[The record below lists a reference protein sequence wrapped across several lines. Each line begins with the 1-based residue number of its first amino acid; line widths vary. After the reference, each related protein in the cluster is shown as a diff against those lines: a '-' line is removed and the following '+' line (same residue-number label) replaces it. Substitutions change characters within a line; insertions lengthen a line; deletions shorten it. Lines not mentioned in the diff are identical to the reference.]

1 MNTVRSI
8 GRYRIEALLG
18 TGAMGEVYRAHDPAI
33 DRLVAIKVV
42 RPELVAGSGGEQLL
56 ERFRREARAAGRRFH
71 PNIVAIWDFG
81 DDNGMPFLVMEL
93 VEGKSLDQ
101 LIKSSGPL
109 AQDRSVGIITQVLS
123 ALGFAHANG
132 IVHRDIKPS
141 NIMVLPGGQ
150 VPGEQ
155 VKVADFGIA
164 RLEASEFTIVGDL
177 LGTPAYM
184 APEQLSGGP
193 IDHRTDLFATG
204 VILFEMLTGVKP
216 FRGKS
221 ITEIISF
228 MEKRGP
234 EDIRALN
241 PAVPEAM
248 KHVIGKS
255 VAFDPGQRY
264 ADAAAFSKAVAD
276 AMPGPSMPGPSMP
289 GPSMLSPSMPG
300 LSGEPQLSGSALSK
314 AQAQLTTN
322 AAHTTAGEASF
333 SAELLRA
340 TERDLATF
348 IGPMASIAV
357 KRAVGNASDLL
368 GLYELLGKQVANPKD
383 RAEFLARG
391 RQRAAAGLGRP
402 RPPPGPA
409 PAKTIEPQ
417 SVSPARSPNP
427 ASIVAIESDLTR
439 YIGPIARIL
448 VKRELGKFESL
459 AKLCLVLATHIPD
472 ERERRAFLNAH
483 GAE

>member
-42 RPELVAGSGGEQLL
+42 RPELVAGSGGAQLL

-81 DDNGMPFLVMEL
+81 DDNGTPFLVMEL
-93 VEGKSLDQ
+93 VEGQSLDQ
-101 LIKSSGPL
+101 LIKSCGSLEPR
-109 AQDRSVGIITQVLS
+109 RSVAIITQVLS
-123 ALGFAHANG
+123 ALGFAHASG

-141 NIMVLPGGQ
+141 NIMVL
-150 VPGEQ
+150 PGEQ

-184 APEQLSGGP
+184 TPEQLSGGP

-228 MEKRGP
+228 MERRGP

-241 PAVPEAM
+241 PGVPEAM

-255 VAFDPGQRY
+255 VAFDPAQRY

-276 AMPGPSMPGPSMP
+276 AMPALPGE
-289 GPSMLSPSMPG
+289 SPLP
-300 LSGEPQLSGSALSK
+300 A
-314 AQAQLTTN
+314 AN
-322 AAHTTAGEASF
+322 AAQTISDEASF
-333 SAELLRA
+333 SPELLRQ

-357 KRAVGNASDLL
+357 KRAVRNASDLL
-368 GLYELLGKQVANPKD
+368 ALYGLLARHVADPKD

-402 RPPPGPA
+402 RPPPEPA
-409 PAKTIEPQ
+409 PAQTIERK
-417 SVSPARSPNP
+417 SVSPAQSPNP

>member
-1 MNTVRSI
+1 MTTVRSI
-8 GRYRIEALLG
+8 GRYRVEGLLG
-18 TGAMGEVYRAHDPAI
+18 TGAMGEVYRAHDPVI

-42 RPELVAGSGGEQLL
+42 RPELVAGSGGQQLL

-93 VEGKSLDQ
+93 VEGQSLDQ
-101 LIKSSGPL
+101 VIKSSGAL
-109 AQDRSVGIITQVLS
+109 SLDRSIAIITQVLS
-123 ALGFAHANG
+123 ALGFAHDNG

-141 NIMVLPGGQ
+141 NIMVLQ
-150 VPGEQ
+150 DDR

-193 IDHRTDLFATG
+193 IDHRTDLFAAG

-221 ITEIISF
+221 ITEIMSL

-241 PAVPEAM
+241 PALPEALQR
-248 KHVIGKS
+248 VIRKS
-255 VAFDPGQRY
+255 VAFNPAQRY
-264 ADAAAFSKAVAD
+264 VDAAAFSQAATDALPVVAASGPERPETATSDLKPQPVAPEAVL
-276 AMPGPSMPGPSMP
+276 P
-289 GPSMLSPSMPG
+289 
-300 LSGEPQLSGSALSK
+300 
-314 AQAQLTTN
+314 
-322 AAHTTAGEASF
+322 
-333 SAELLRA
+333 AEVLREI
-340 TERDLATF
+340 ERDLATY
-348 IGPMASIAV
+348 IGPMASIALR
-357 KRAVGNASDLL
+357 RAARQSNDLL
-368 GLYELLGKQVANPKD
+368 TLYELLGRQVANPKD
-383 RAEFLARG
+383 HAEFLARG
-391 RQRAAAGLGRP
+391 RQRAALGLGSP
-402 RPPPGPA
+402 RPPPRPA
-409 PAKTIEPQ
+409 STQGAGQRPDQ
-417 SVSPARSPNP
+417 SVGAPTP

-448 VKRELGKFESL
+448 VKRELQRFESL
-459 AKLCLVLATHIPD
+459 AKLCLVLAAHIPD
-472 ERERRAFLNAH
+472 ERQRRAFLNAH
-483 GAE
+483 GGE

>member
-81 DDNGMPFLVMEL
+81 DDNGTPFLVMEL
-93 VEGKSLDQ
+93 VEGQSLDQ
-101 LIKSSGPL
+101 LIKSCGSLEPR
-109 AQDRSVGIITQVLS
+109 RSVAIITQVLS
-123 ALGFAHANG
+123 ALGFAHASG

-141 NIMVLPGGQ
+141 NIMVLPGD
-150 VPGEQ
+150 Q

-193 IDHRTDLFATG
+193 IDHRTDLFATE
-204 VILFEMLTGVKP
+204 V
-216 FRGKS
+216 
-221 ITEIISF
+221 ISF

-248 KHVIGKS
+248 KRVIGKS
-255 VAFDPGQRY
+255 VTFDPAQRY

-276 AMPGPSMPGPSMP
+276 AMPALPGEAPP
-289 GPSMLSPSMPG
+289 PT
-300 LSGEPQLSGSALSK
+300 ANA
-314 AQAQLTTN
+314 AQAISS
-322 AAHTTAGEASF
+322 EASF
-333 SAELLRA
+333 SPELLRE

-357 KRAVGNASDLL
+357 KRALRNAGDLL
-368 GLYELLGKQVANPKD
+368 ALYELLGRQVANPKD
-383 RAEFLARG
+383 RGQFLARG
-391 RQRAAAGLGRP
+391 RQRAALWLGRP
-402 RPPPGPA
+402 PTAPRTAPA
-409 PAKTIEPQ
+409 PT
-417 SVSPARSPNP
+417 
-427 ASIVAIESDLTR
+427 L
-439 YIGPIARIL
+439 
-448 VKRELGKFESL
+448 
-459 AKLCLVLATHIPD
+459 
-472 ERERRAFLNAH
+472 ERK
-483 GAE
+483 

>member
-81 DDNGMPFLVMEL
+81 DDNGTPFLVMEL
-93 VEGKSLDQ
+93 VDGQSLDQ
-101 LIKSSGPL
+101 LIKSCGSLEPR
-109 AQDRSVGIITQVLS
+109 RSVAIVTQVLS
-123 ALGFAHANG
+123 ALGFAHASG

-141 NIMVLPGGQ
+141 NIMVLPGD
-150 VPGEQ
+150 Q

-221 ITEIISF
+221 ITEIMSF
-228 MEKRGP
+228 MEQRGP

-255 VAFDPGQRY
+255 VAFDPAQRY
-264 ADAAAFSKAVAD
+264 ADAAVFSKAVAD
-276 AMPGPSMPGPSMP
+276 AMPDLPGA
-289 GPSMLSPSMPG
+289 
-300 LSGEPQLSGSALSK
+300 PQVSGSATFE
-314 AQAQLTTN
+314 AQAQLTPN
-322 AAHTTAGEASF
+322 AAQTTSRESSF
-333 SAELLRA
+333 SADLLREA
-340 TERDLATF
+340 ERDLATF
-348 IGPMASIAV
+348 VGPMASIAV
-357 KRAVGNASDLL
+357 KRAVRNASDLL
-368 GLYELLGKQVANPKD
+368 ALYELLGRQVANPKD

-391 RQRAAAGLGRP
+391 RQRAAAGLGRAHP
-402 RPPPGPA
+402 HAPPA
-409 PAKTIEPQ
+409 PAPKTIERQ

-448 VKRELGKFESL
+448 VRRELGKFESL

>member
-81 DDNGMPFLVMEL
+81 DDNGTPFLVMEL
-93 VEGKSLDQ
+93 VEGQSLDQ
-101 LIKSSGPL
+101 LIKSSGTLPPV
-109 AQDRSVGIITQVLS
+109 RSVSIITQVLS
-123 ALGFAHANG
+123 ALGFAHTNG

-141 NIMVLPGGQ
+141 NVMVLPGD
-150 VPGEQ
+150 Q

-248 KHVIGKS
+248 KRVIAKS
-255 VAFDPGQRY
+255 VAFDPAERY

-276 AMPGPSMPGPSMP
+276 AMPGLPGE
-289 GPSMLSPSMPG
+289 L
-300 LSGEPQLSGSALSK
+300 
-314 AQAQLTTN
+314 QLTAN
-322 AAHTTAGEASF
+322 AAQTTSRESSF
-333 SAELLRA
+333 SADLLREA
-340 TERDLATF
+340 ERDLATF

-357 KRAVGNASDLL
+357 KRAVRNASDLL
-368 GLYELLGKQVANPKD
+368 ELYELLGRQVADPKD

-402 RPPPGPA
+402 RPPPA
-409 PAKTIEPQ
+409 RTIER
-417 SVSPARSPNP
+417 SSASPVKSPNP
-427 ASIVAIESDLTR
+427 ASIMAIESDLTR

>member
-1 MNTVRSI
+1 MNTVRLI
-8 GRYRIEALLG
+8 GRYRVEGLLG

-42 RPELVAGSGGEQLL
+42 RPELVGGSGGEQLL

-81 DDNGMPFLVMEL
+81 DDHGMPFLVMEL
-93 VEGKSLDQ
+93 VEGQSLDQ
-101 LIKSSGPL
+101 VIKSSGTLPPC
-109 AQDRSVGIITQVLS
+109 RSVAIITQVLN
-123 ALGFAHANG
+123 ALGFAHEIG

-141 NIMVLPGGQ
+141 NIMILQ
-150 VPGEQ
+150 DDR

-193 IDHRTDLFATG
+193 IDHRTDLFAAG

-221 ITEIISF
+221 ITEIMSF

-234 EDIRALN
+234 ENIRALN
-241 PAVPEAM
+241 PAVPEAL
-248 KHVIGKS
+248 KRVINKS
-255 VAFDPGQRY
+255 VAFDPAQRY
-264 ADAAAFSKAVAD
+264 ADAMAFSKAVVEALPALPSQPRLQGTAISEAKTRVAD
-276 AMPGPSMPGPSMP
+276 EARN
-289 GPSMLSPSMPG
+289 
-300 LSGEPQLSGSALSK
+300 
-314 AQAQLTTN
+314 TI
-322 AAHTTAGEASF
+322 GEAAF
-333 SAELLRA
+333 SAELLQEI
-340 TERDLATF
+340 ERDLAIF

-357 KRAVGNASDLL
+357 RRTASQSSDVLA
-368 GLYELLGKQVANPKD
+368 LYEALSTQVADPKY
-383 RAEFLARG
+383 RAEFLAKG
-391 RQRAAAGLGRP
+391 RRRAAAGLGRT
-402 RPPPGPA
+402 RAPPLQTS
-409 PAKTIEPQ
+409 AKTVEQ
-417 SVSPARSPNP
+417 RLDYSVKSPNP

-448 VKRELGKFESL
+448 IQRELQRFESV
-459 AKLCLVLATHIPD
+459 AKLCLILATHIPD
-472 ERERRAFLNAH
+472 ERERTAFLNAH

>member
-1 MNTVRSI
+1 
-8 GRYRIEALLG
+8 
-18 TGAMGEVYRAHDPAI
+18 
-33 DRLVAIKVV
+33 
-42 RPELVAGSGGEQLL
+42 
-56 ERFRREARAAGRRFH
+56 
-71 PNIVAIWDFG
+71 
-81 DDNGMPFLVMEL
+81 
-93 VEGKSLDQ
+93 
-101 LIKSSGPL
+101 
-109 AQDRSVGIITQVLS
+109 VLS
-123 ALGFAHANG
+123 ALGFAHASG

-141 NIMVLPGGQ
+141 NIMVLSGD
-150 VPGEQ
+150 Q

-255 VAFDPGQRY
+255 VAFDPAQRY
-264 ADAAAFSKAVAD
+264 ADAAAFSMAVAN
-276 AMPGPSMPGPSMP
+276 A
-289 GPSMLSPSMPG
+289 MPG
-300 LSGEPQLSGSALSK
+300 LSGEPQLTANAPQTASG
-314 AQAQLTTN
+314 
-322 AAHTTAGEASF
+322 GGSF
-333 SAELLRA
+333 SAELLRE

-357 KRAVGNASDLL
+357 KRAVRTASDLL
-368 GLYELLGKQVANPKD
+368 ALYEVLGKQVANPKD

-402 RPPPGPA
+402 RPPPAAA
-409 PAKTIEPQ
+409 PAKTIERQ
-417 SVSPARSPNP
+417 SVSPAQSPNP
-427 ASIVAIESDLTR
+427 ASIVAIESELTR

-472 ERERRAFLNAH
+472 ERQRRAFLNAH

>member
-8 GRYRIEALLG
+8 GRYRIETLLG

-81 DDNGMPFLVMEL
+81 DDNGTPFLVMEL
-93 VEGKSLDQ
+93 VEGQSLDQ
-101 LIKSSGPL
+101 LIKSSGTLPPV
-109 AQDRSVGIITQVLS
+109 RSVSIITQVLS
-123 ALGFAHANG
+123 ALGFAHTNG

-141 NIMVLPGGQ
+141 NVMVLPGD
-150 VPGEQ
+150 Q

-248 KHVIGKS
+248 KRVIAKS
-255 VAFDPGQRY
+255 VAFDPAERY

-276 AMPGPSMPGPSMP
+276 AMPGLPGE
-289 GPSMLSPSMPG
+289 L
-300 LSGEPQLSGSALSK
+300 
-314 AQAQLTTN
+314 QLTAN
-322 AAHTTAGEASF
+322 AAQTTSRESSF
-333 SAELLRA
+333 SADLLREA
-340 TERDLATF
+340 ERDLATF
-348 IGPMASIAV
+348 IGPMASIALR
-357 KRAVGNASDLL
+357 RAVRNASDLL
-368 GLYELLGKQVANPKD
+368 ELYELLGRQVADPKD
-383 RAEFLARG
+383 RAAFLARG

-402 RPPPGPA
+402 RPPPAPPPA
-409 PAKTIEPQ
+409 RTIER
-417 SVSPARSPNP
+417 SSASPVKSPNP

-448 VKRELGKFESL
+448 VKRELGRFESL

>member
-93 VEGKSLDQ
+93 VEGQSLDQ

-109 AQDRSVGIITQVLS
+109 AQGRSLAIITQVLS

-141 NIMVLPGGQ
+141 NIMVLPGD
-150 VPGEQ
+150 Q

-193 IDHRTDLFATG
+193 VDHRTDLFAAG

-248 KHVIGKS
+248 KRVIAKS
-255 VAFDPGQRY
+255 VAFDPAQRY
-264 ADAAAFSKAVAD
+264 ADAPAFSRAVAD
-276 AMPGPSMPGPSMP
+276 AMPGLPG
-289 GPSMLSPSMPG
+289 
-300 LSGEPQLSGSALSK
+300 E
-314 AQAQLTTN
+314 AQLTANGAQT
-322 AAHTTAGEASF
+322 GSRASF
-333 SAELLRA
+333 SAELLREA
-340 TERDLATF
+340 ERDLATF
-348 IGPMASIAV
+348 IGPMASIVV
-357 KRAVGNASDLL
+357 KRAVRNASDLL
-368 GLYELLGKQVANPKD
+368 ELYELLSRQVANPKD
-383 RAEFLARG
+383 RTEFLARG
-391 RQRAAAGLGRP
+391 RQRAAAGFGRP
-402 RPPPGPA
+402 RPPPGPT
-409 PAKTIEPQ
+409 PAKTIERQ
-417 SVSPARSPNP
+417 SVSTPQPPNP

-459 AKLCLVLATHIPD
+459 AKLCLVLATHI

>member
-81 DDNGMPFLVMEL
+81 DDNGTPFLVMEL
-93 VEGKSLDQ
+93 VEGQSLDQ
-101 LIKSSGPL
+101 LIKSSGTLPPV
-109 AQDRSVGIITQVLS
+109 RSVSIITQMLS
-123 ALGFAHANG
+123 ALGFAHTNG

-141 NIMVLPGGQ
+141 NVMVLPGD
-150 VPGEQ
+150 Q

-248 KHVIGKS
+248 KRVIAKS
-255 VAFDPGQRY
+255 VAFDPAERY

-276 AMPGPSMPGPSMP
+276 AMPGLPGE
-289 GPSMLSPSMPG
+289 L
-300 LSGEPQLSGSALSK
+300 
-314 AQAQLTTN
+314 QLTAN
-322 AAHTTAGEASF
+322 AAQTTSRESSF
-333 SAELLRA
+333 SADLLREA
-340 TERDLATF
+340 ERDLATF

-357 KRAVGNASDLL
+357 RRAVRNASDLL
-368 GLYELLGKQVANPKD
+368 ELYELLGRQVADPKD

-391 RQRAAAGLGRP
+391 RQRAADGLGRP
-402 RPPPGPA
+402 HPPPAPPPA
-409 PAKTIEPQ
+409 RTIER
-417 SVSPARSPNP
+417 SSASPVKSPNP
-427 ASIVAIESDLTR
+427 ASIMAIESDLTR

-448 VKRELGKFESL
+448 VKRELGRFESL

>member
-8 GRYRIEALLG
+8 GRYRIETLLG

-81 DDNGMPFLVMEL
+81 DDNGMPFLVMDL
-93 VEGKSLDQ
+93 VEGQSLDQ

-109 AQDRSVGIITQVLS
+109 AQGRSLAIITQVLS

-141 NIMVLPGGQ
+141 NIMVLPGD
-150 VPGEQ
+150 Q

-193 IDHRTDLFATG
+193 VDHRTDLFAAG

-248 KHVIGKS
+248 KRVIAKS
-255 VAFDPGQRY
+255 VAFDPAQRY
-264 ADAAAFSKAVAD
+264 ADAPAFSRAVAD
-276 AMPGPSMPGPSMP
+276 AMPGLPG
-289 GPSMLSPSMPG
+289 
-300 LSGEPQLSGSALSK
+300 E
-314 AQAQLTTN
+314 AQLTANGAQT
-322 AAHTTAGEASF
+322 GSRASF
-333 SAELLRA
+333 SAELLREA
-340 TERDLATF
+340 ERDLATF
-348 IGPMASIAV
+348 IGPMASIVV
-357 KRAVGNASDLL
+357 KRAVRNASDLL
-368 GLYELLGKQVANPKD
+368 ELYELLSRQVANPKD
-383 RAEFLARG
+383 RTEFLARG
-391 RQRAAAGLGRP
+391 RQRAAAGFGRP
-402 RPPPGPA
+402 RPPPGPT
-409 PAKTIEPQ
+409 PAKTIERQ
-417 SVSPARSPNP
+417 SVSTPQPPNP

-459 AKLCLVLATHIPD
+459 AKLCLVLATHI